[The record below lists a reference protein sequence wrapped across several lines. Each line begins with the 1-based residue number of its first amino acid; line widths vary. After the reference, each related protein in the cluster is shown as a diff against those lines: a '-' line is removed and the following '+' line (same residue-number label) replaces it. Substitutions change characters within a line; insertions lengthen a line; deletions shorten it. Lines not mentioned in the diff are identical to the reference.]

1 MVVTARVEMGRVAVE
16 SWAGLRR
23 GSTGL
28 AAVAVERAVAEE
40 EAVEVAAAWER
51 AVATASLEAGVAVAR
66 ALAAKVV
73 VLEAVRGEAG
83 DAGWAAREKEAAV
96 VRDAE
101 GDAV

>member
-51 AVATASLEAGVAVAR
+51 AVATASLEAVVACGDGIGGQGGCAGGGEGRRVMR
-66 ALAAKVV
+66 AG
-73 VLEAVRGEAG
+73 R
-83 DAGWAAREKEAAV
+83 
-96 VRDAE
+96 
-101 GDAV
+101 

>member
-1 MVVTARVEMGRVAVE
+1 MVGTARVETGRVAVE

-51 AVATASLEAGVAVAR
+51 AVATASLEAVVALAM
-66 ALAAKVV
+66 ALAAKAA

-83 DAGWAAREKEAAV
+83 DAGWAVREKEAVA